1 MIDDAVSGSKAIW
14 IAIPTFRRPAELRHL
29 LLTLAEMP
37 HRSDVMVLVAD
48 NDPQAGAGASVV
60 EELSAQAYP
69 LPLMLLPVPDP
80 GLCAVR
86 NAICAAAMTDPGMR
100 FIAMIDDDEWPQP
113 GWLDALL
120 SCQAR
125 VGADVVA
132 GPVDFHF
139 HGSPPRWAR
148 DTLVF
153 RPEQRAWG
161 ATGMLW
167 ASNNLLVSRKALT
180 LVDRPW
186 FDPRFNRSGGED
198 LDFLARLH
206 VAGAR
211 FGWSPDARVNEWV
224 PPDRARLS
232 WVLKRMWRI
241 GFTETLARQKQRPG
255 LAGRLSLIARTV
267 AILAVRTA
275 ALAALLLPGVRRVD
289 IAGQWVKCWG
299 RLYALS
305 GGAHSH
311 YGAL

>member
-1 MIDDAVSGSKAIW
+1 MTMGKAIW
-14 IAIPTFRRPAELRHL
+14 IAIPTFRRPVELRHL
-29 LLTLAEMP
+29 LDSLANQIQ
-37 HRSDVMVLVAD
+37 RDDVMLLIAD
-48 NDPQAGAGASVV
+48 NDGTAQEGAAVV
-60 EELSAQAYP
+60 EALRNAGYP
-69 LPLMLLPVPDP
+69 LPITLLPVPEP

-86 NAICAAAMTDPGMR
+86 NAIGATAMTDPAMR

-125 VGADVVA
+125 AGADVVA
-132 GPVDFHF
+132 GPVDYHF
-139 HGSPPRWAR
+139 QGQPPRWAR
-148 DTLVF
+148 ETLVF

-161 ATGMLW
+161 ATDMLW

-180 LVDRPW
+180 MIERPW

-198 LDFLARLH
+198 LDFLVRLR

-211 FGWSPDARVNEWV
+211 FGWAPDARVNEWV

-255 LAGRLSLIARTV
+255 LAGRARLLARTIAILAARTV
-267 AILAVRTA
+267 G
-275 ALAALLLPGVRRVD
+275 LAALLLPGARRVD

-305 GGAHSH
+305 GRTHSH

>member
-1 MIDDAVSGSKAIW
+1 MTAGKAIW
-14 IAIPTFRRPAELRHL
+14 IAIPTFRRPVELRHL
-29 LLTLAEMP
+29 LGSLAKQIQR
-37 HRSDVMVLVAD
+37 HDVMLLVAD
-48 NDPQAGAGASVV
+48 NDATAQEGAAVVQALRDAG
-60 EELSAQAYP
+60 YP
-69 LPLMLLPVPDP
+69 LPLTLLPVPQP

-86 NAICAAAMTDPGMR
+86 NAICATAMADPAMR

-113 GWLDALL
+113 CWLDALL
-120 SCQAR
+120 SCQGR
-125 VGADVVA
+125 MGADVVA
-132 GPVDFHF
+132 GPVDCHF
-139 HGSPPRWAR
+139 QGQPPRWAR
-148 DTLVF
+148 ETLIF

-180 LVDRPW
+180 MIERPW
-186 FDPRFNRSGGED
+186 FDPRFNHSGGED
-198 LDFLARLH
+198 LDFLVRLH
-206 VAGAR
+206 GAGAR
-211 FGWSPDARVNEWV
+211 FGWAPDARVNDWV

-241 GFTETLARQKQRPG
+241 GFTDTLARRKQRPG
-255 LAGRLSLIARTV
+255 VAGRARLLARTIAILTARTV
-267 AILAVRTA
+267 G
-275 ALAALLLPGVRRVD
+275 LAALLLPGARRVD

>member
-1 MIDDAVSGSKAIW
+1 MTDGKAIW

-29 LLTLAEMP
+29 LETLASIIN
-37 HRSDVMVLVAD
+37 RSDVMLLIAD
-48 NDPQAGAGASVV
+48 NDGDAQQGAAIVQALKLEG
-60 EELSAQAYP
+60 YP
-69 LPLMLLPVPDP
+69 LPLTSLPVPEP

-86 NAICAAAMTDPGMR
+86 NAIFATALADPMMR
-100 FIAMIDDDEWPQP
+100 FIAMIDDDEWPQQ

-120 SCQAR
+120 ACQAQ

-139 HGSPPRWAR
+139 IGKPPQWALQ
-148 DTLVF
+148 TLVF

-167 ASNNLLVSRKALT
+167 ASNNLLVSRRALG
-180 LVDRPW
+180 LISPPW
-186 FDPRFNRSGGED
+186 FDMRFNRSGGED
-198 LDFLARLH
+198 LDFLARLRE
-206 VAGAR
+206 AGAR
-211 FGWSPDARVNEWV
+211 FAWAPQARVSEWV
-224 PPDRARLS
+224 PSERAKLS

-241 GFTETLARQKQRPG
+241 GFTETLTRRKQQPG
-255 LAGRLSLIARTV
+255 AAGQVMLLGRTLG
-267 AILAVRTA
+267 ILTVRTA
-275 ALAALLLPGVRRVD
+275 GLAMMLLPGARRVD
-289 IAGQWVKCWG
+289 IAGQWIKCWG